1 MNMYPGIRRNM
12 RSFIQDPTEYS
23 QKENLIDEF
32 LRGKENKTIYHYGIF
47 LSENNKLI
55 GVIKLGI
62 INWTNQSSDMIT
74 FIGDKNYLGKGLAI
88 EAIKLG
94 NEIAFETHGLK
105 KLYGG
110 MYRDN
115 VGSVKAYLKANWIIE
130 GILKDHYL
138 VDGKPQDR
146 ILVACF
152 NPNFYKDDYHKKGT
166 VSFEEA
172 YKLVSYLRLQNLYED
187 CVNFAFKLFTNFIR
201 SLFLGAM
208 LQ

>member
-1 MNMYPGIRRNM
+1 MSNNQIYLKELDLDNFNDEYVSSHKEEHAVFYS
-12 RSFIQDPTEYS
+12 RSHRIFT
-23 QKENLIDEF
+23 KENLIDEF

-47 LSENNKLI
+47 FSENNKLI

-172 YKLVSYLRLQNLYED
+172 YKN
-187 CVNFAFKLFTNFIR
+187 
-201 SLFLGAM
+201 
-208 LQ
+208 

>member
-1 MNMYPGIRRNM
+1 MSHRK
-12 RSFIQDPTEYS
+12 FT
-23 QKENLIDEF
+23 KENLVDEF
-32 LRGKENKTIYHYGIF
+32 LRGKDNNTIYHYGIF
-47 LSENNKLI
+47 FSENNKLI

-62 INWTNQSSDMIT
+62 INWTNKSSDMIT
-74 FIGDKNYLGKGLAI
+74 FIGDKNYLGRGLAI

-94 NEIAFETHGLK
+94 NEIAFESHGLK

-152 NPNFYKDDYHKKGT
+152 NPNFYKDDYHKKGYI
-166 VSFEEA
+166 SFEEA
-172 YKLVSYLRLQNLYED
+172 YKNY
-187 CVNFAFKLFTNFIR
+187 
-201 SLFLGAM
+201 
-208 LQ
+208 